1 MSVYFVWAERR
12 QVNLHLD
19 PDFVLSVRV
28 EDLGDPNALSNTARI
43 SIDIIQNLWVS
54 PGPITIKENLDE
66 EYPMYLTT
74 VSLDLN
80 TMLCYGTR
88 QCLYF

>member
-1 MSVYFVWAERR
+1 M
-12 QVNLHLD
+12 NLHLD

-28 EDLGDPNALSNTARI
+28 EDLGDPKALSNTARV
-43 SIDIIQNLWVS
+43 SIDIMQNLWFS

-80 TMLCYGTR
+80 KMLSYGR
-88 QCLYF
+88 QCLYYLKITLFIFILII